1 MITIITMI
9 TIYWLFIVIAFTVSL
24 KTDEMIKEKQLD
36 HASLSLGTVLFCL
49 VLPPVK

>member
-24 KTDEMIKEKQLD
+24 KTDEMIKEKKIRPC
-36 HASLSLGTVLFCL
+36 SFKSKNSFILFCFCL
-49 VLPPVK
+49 Q